1 MEGNDN
7 YKENFLPFCS
17 ALSLCASVAFSQLVP
32 NGVCSSPSLWVVF
45 IEWQVVNTPP
55 LLLLLLLQ
63 PLFYQHYSLLYFCCF
78 ELVFF
83 LLPCSSRLAVVPIFH
98 HFSTLD
104 WLAPKSAD
112 SASFVSCL
120 LLHHQVVKELHSN
133 PLLCLFSLLFS
144 SRFRSIVEHEKK
156 LEEKEL
162 CTGSIA
168 QGPNKRNKKTS
179 SHHFSYTSRR
189 LS

>member
-55 LLLLLLLQ
+55 LLLLLQ

-83 LLPCSSRLAVVPIFH
+83 LLLCSSRLAVVPIFH

-112 SASFVSCL
+112 SASFVSCLL